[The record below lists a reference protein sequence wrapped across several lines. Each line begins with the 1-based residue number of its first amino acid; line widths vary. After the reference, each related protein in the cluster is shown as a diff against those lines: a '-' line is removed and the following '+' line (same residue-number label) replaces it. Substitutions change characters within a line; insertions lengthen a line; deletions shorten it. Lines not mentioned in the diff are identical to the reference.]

1 MNKFNFAKNR
11 AAIFFA
17 MALLP
22 SSLVYSQTK
31 NDTVSTSEKKIE
43 EVVVIGYGKQ
53 RKESVTGSVVSVKGD
68 VMREVPSS
76 NVSQALQGRVA
87 GVDISQTSSKP
98 GSPMQIRIRGTR
110 SLTADNDPLIVLDGI
125 PFPGSLADISPN
137 DIQSMDI
144 LKDASATA
152 IYGSRGAN
160 GVILITSKSGRKRQ
174 KATLSYNTFTGLSTI
189 FSKYPMM
196 SSEKFIKLREDA
208 NLFTQPGVD
217 ESNSTNTDWQDLLY
231 KKGVITN
238 HDLGISGGTEKSS
251 YNFGFSY
258 YNEQSVLPGQGFE
271 RLNFRGSL
279 DQDLGQYFR
288 VGMSTNNSYTVNK
301 GSSLGIYNALSN
313 TPIATAY
320 NADGTPKRLIKMSS
334 DDQFAV
340 TRDVIDGLGDAWV
353 DRAIG
358 FNSYNNFFG
367 EFKIPWVK
375 GLTLRTNIGLNFR
388 TSNTGTYVGEGI
400 FSSKEDTPSVATIG
414 NSLTTHWVNENIL
427 TFDRTFADK
436 HKVNVVALQSQ
447 EQTRFNSSFIKAL
460 DIPSDQFQFYNLG
473 QAQGEVT
480 IDPNNQGYYKR
491 GLKSWMG
498 RVMYEYDGKYMFTA
512 SIRGDASSVLA
523 PGYQWNIYNAFSA
536 GWNIAKENFLKD
548 SQYINQ
554 LKLRAGYGETSNQAV
569 KPYSTFGRL
578 TTEPYNFGSSNA
590 MGYYVSTLPNSKL
603 GWEFSETW
611 NYGLDFGFF
620 NNRLTGTFEYYS
632 TATKNLLLDV
642 KLPATSG
649 VGSYTGNVGSTSNK
663 GFEISL
669 NGSIFNNPDGFSWD
683 LGANLYSNKNKIT
696 SLASGATSDPINWW
710 FVGHSINSIYDYQYT
725 GLWQSGDPYMNILE
739 PTSNPNDVIG
749 SIKVLY
755 TGGYNADGTP
765 TRAINASDRQ
775 IINTDPDFQG
785 GFNTRLAYKNFD
797 LSVVGAFKS
806 GGVLIST
813 LYGSSGYLNMLSGR
827 RNNVD
832 VDYWTEENPN
842 VKYPRPGVYQSNN
855 NPKYGSTLAYFDAS
869 YLKIR
874 TITLGYNFTQGV
886 FKKAGITKLRVYAT
900 VTNPFVFFSPYH
912 KESGMDPETNSLGN
926 ENQAVTDVYPSR
938 FLTIGTNTPSL
949 RNYLLGLN
957 LTF

>member
-1 MNKFNFAKNR
+1 MNRFYFAKSNK
-11 AAIFFA
+11 AALFFA
-17 MALLP
+17 MVLLP
-22 SSLVYSQTK
+22 SSLVYSQVK
-31 NDTVSTSEKKIE
+31 KDTIEKEKKID
-43 EVVVIGYGKQ
+43 EVVIIGYGKQ
-53 RKESVTGSVVSVKGD
+53 RKEAVTGSVASVKGD
-68 VMREVPSS
+68 VLREVPSA

-87 GVDISQTSSKP
+87 GVDISQSSSKP
-98 GSPMQIRIRGTR
+98 GAPMQIRIRGTR

-160 GVILITSKSGRKRQ
+160 GVILITSKTGRKRQ
-174 KATLSYNTFTGLSTI
+174 KATFSYNTYTGISTV

-196 SSEKFIKLREDA
+196 NAEKFIKLRQDA
-208 NLFTQPGVD
+208 NMFVNNGD
-217 ESNSTNTDWQDLLY
+217 ESNSVSTDWQDLLY
-231 KKGVITN
+231 KNGVVTN
-238 HDLGISGGTEKSS
+238 HDVGISGGTEKSS

-271 RLNFRGSL
+271 RFNLRGSL
-279 DQDLGQYFR
+279 DQDLGKYFR

-301 GSSLGIYNALSN
+301 GSNLGIYNALSN
-313 TPIATAY
+313 TPIASAY
-320 NADGTPKRLIKMSS
+320 NADGTPKRLIRMAS

-340 TRDVIDGLGDAWV
+340 TRDVINGLGDAWV
-353 DRAIG
+353 DKAIG

-367 EFKIPWVK
+367 EFKIPWVQ

-388 TSNTGTYVGEGI
+388 TSNTGTYIGEGI
-400 FSSKEDTPSVATIG
+400 FSSKDDTPSVATIG

-427 TFDRTFADK
+427 TYDRTFAGK

-460 DIPSDQFQFYNLG
+460 DVPTDQFQFYNLG
-473 QAQGEVT
+473 QAQGEIT
-480 IDPNNQGYYKR
+480 INPDNQGYYKR
-491 GLKSWMG
+491 GLRSWMG

-536 GWNIAKENFLKD
+536 GWNIAKEKFLVD
-548 SQYINQ
+548 SKVINN
-554 LKLRAGYGETSNQAV
+554 LKLRFGYGETSNQAV
-569 KPYSTFGRL
+569 APYSTFGRL
-578 TTEPYNFGSSNA
+578 TTEPYNFGNVNA
-590 MGYYVSTLPNSKL
+590 IGTYVSTLPNSKL
-603 GWEFSETW
+603 GWEFSETL
-611 NYGLDFGFF
+611 NYGLDFGLF
-620 NNRLTGTFEYYS
+620 NNRLTGTVEYY
-632 TATKNLLLDV
+632 TTNTKNLLLDV

-663 GFEISL
+663 GIEISL
-669 NGSIFNNPDGFSWD
+669 NGAIISNPSGFSWD
-683 LGANLYSNKNKIT
+683 FGVNFYANRNKIT
-696 SLASGATSDPINWW
+696 SLSDGETRNTGNWW
-710 FVGHSINSIYDYQYT
+710 FVGHSINSIYDYQYV
-725 GLWQSGDPYMNILE
+725 GLWQPGDPYQNILE
-739 PTSNPNDVIG
+739 PGDPKDVVG

-765 TRAINASDRQ
+765 VRAINSDDRQ
-775 IINTDPDFQG
+775 IMNTDPDFQG

-797 LSVVGAFKS
+797 LSIVGAFKS
-806 GGVLIST
+806 GGILIST
-813 LYGSSGYLNMLSGR
+813 LYGSTGYLNMLSGR

-832 VDYWTEENPN
+832 VDYWTPENTDAY
-842 VKYPRPGVYQSNN
+842 YPRPGSTQSNN

-874 TITLGYNFTQGV
+874 TITLGYNFTQGI
-886 FKKAGITKLRVYAT
+886 FKKAGITKARVYAT

-912 KESGMDPETNSLGN
+912 KASGMDPETNSYGN
-926 ENQAVTDVYPSR
+926 ENQAVNNEIPSR

-949 RNYLLGLN
+949 RNYMIGLN

>member
-367 EFKIPWVK
+367 EFKIPWIK

-447 EQTRFNSSFIKAL
+447 EQTRFNSSFVKAL

-554 LKLRAGYGETSNQAV
+554 FKLRAGYGETSNQAV

-578 TTEPYNFGSSNA
+578 TTEPYNFGSTNA

-755 TGGYNADGTP
+755 TGGYNADDTP